1 MYMVPSLR
9 NLLALSLLLGLWSCR
24 QASPD
29 IPAPTGG
36 ETIVKMDAEE
46 GGKRKFR
53 EAWFEAMH
61 RAAPGTDWRSI
72 EYRNRQDLLQWRK
85 DHAMVRGDG
94 LEVLADGKLTGRWL
108 ERGSNNQAGSVI
120 TTEFDPVKEEI
131 WLISDGGTLYR
142 GKLSG
147 NNWTVVNQDL
157 PFDGYLLRFIPGPNG
172 RRLLTII
179 RKVVHYS
186 DDDGMTWTAATGMST
201 FDNNWGGRK
210 DALVLDDTDHT
221 IFYLVQ
227 QWLPG
232 PWMADVGIYMSKD
245 GGETF
250 TRPWSFGNGSLGDFS
265 LCRLEGSDEVLI
277 FQKNG
282 VGATRVW
289 TLDTQTGIPTAGP
302 WNNTFGV
309 GGIDAYL
316 TARKVGDAIRLF
328 TYNSANQ
335 LFRSN
340 DLGANWTPLG
350 EIDER
355 PWRVGIHVS
364 EANPNFIMVGGVH
377 CHRSVDGG
385 QTFTRFNNWWD
396 YYANVNHRLHADM
409 MYFKE
414 FRRSNGQP
422 FWLIS
427 NHGGLNVTYDG
438 ASVINLG
445 LKTLNVSQYY
455 DVVTD
460 PVDEWYIYAGSQ
472 DQGFQRTPDTGEDD
486 ILDFEQAISGDYGH
500 MVFTGNGQKLWAVY
514 PGGWVTFWPNPRY
527 SGYSATWELES
538 EHESVWIPPL
548 VAHPNPAL
556 DVVFMAGGNMHGG
569 PGSHIIR
576 LEHKNGA
583 IEATQLPFDFRAF
596 SGGEVSAMAFSPHDP
611 DRMYAATTNGYFF
624 YSQDQGLNWDV
635 AVGKVPGGQYLYG
648 AVIRP
653 CPVNPQRVY
662 FGGSGYSN
670 PAVLVSENGGA
681 TFAAM
686 NQGLPPTLVLDMAIA
701 PDGQMIFAG
710 TETGPFV
717 WLASESQW
725 FPMMGATA
733 PLQRYWSV
741 EYLPQQHRVR
751 FGTYGRGI
759 WDFAIDDI
767 VALKRP
773 EPPGQHVAQAGIF
786 PNPVRNGHCQVHL
799 PGSDGGMTEWSLH
812 DLSGNPVHR
821 RGEWLTG
828 IGPAVFPIPS
838 GLSAGNYLLSARQG
852 GRQWQGRLIIMP

>member
-1 MYMVPSLR
+1 
-9 NLLALSLLLGLWSCR
+9 
-24 QASPD
+24 
-29 IPAPTGG
+29 
-36 ETIVKMDAEE
+36 MDAEE
-46 GGKRKFR
+46 GGKRERR

-61 RAAPGTDWRSI
+61 RAAPGTDWRTV
-72 EYRNRQDLLQWRK
+72 EYQNRLDLLQWRK
-85 DHAMVRGDG
+85 DHAVLRGDG
-94 LEVLADGKLTGRWL
+94 QEVLADGKLTGRWL

-120 TTEFDPVKEEI
+120 ATEFDPVKEEI

-179 RKVVHYS
+179 RKIVHYS
-186 DDDGMTWTAATGMST
+186 DDDGLTWTAATGMNT

-210 DALVLDDTDHT
+210 DALVLDDADHT

-250 TRPWSFGNGSLGDFS
+250 TRPWSFGNGALGDFS
-265 LCRLEGSDEVLI
+265 LCRMEGSNEVLI

-289 TLDTQTGIPTAGP
+289 TLDTQTGIPTAGA

-316 TARKVGDAIRLF
+316 SARKVGDEIHIF

-340 DLGANWTPLG
+340 DMGANWTPLG

-364 EANPNFIMVGGVH
+364 EANPNFLMVGGVH

-385 QTFTRFNNWWD
+385 QSFTRFNNWWD
-396 YYANVNHRLHADM
+396 YYTNVNHRLHADM

-414 FRRSNGQP
+414 FRRANGQT

-438 ASVINLG
+438 ASVVNLG

-460 PVDEWYIYAGSQ
+460 PVDEWYLFAGSQ
-472 DQGFQRTPDTGEDD
+472 DQGFQRAPDTGEDD

-500 MVFTGNGQKLWAVY
+500 IVFTGNGQKLWTVY

-527 SGYSATWELES
+527 AGYSATWELES

-548 VAHPNPAL
+548 VPHPNPAL

-569 PGSHIIR
+569 PGSYIIR

-583 IEATQLPFDFRAF
+583 IEANQLPFDFRAF

-611 DRMYAATTNGYFF
+611 NRMYAATTNGFF
-624 YSQDQGLNWDV
+624 FHSEDQGMTWDA

-648 AVIRP
+648 AVILP

-670 PAVLVSENGGA
+670 PAVLVSEDGGA
-681 TFAAM
+681 TFASLSD
-686 NQGLPPTLVLDMAIA
+686 GLPPTLVLDMAIT
-701 PDGQMIFAG
+701 PDGQMLFAG

-717 WLASESQW
+717 WLATQGLW
-725 FPMMGATA
+725 YPMMGATA

-759 WDFAIDDI
+759 WDFTIDEAVQVQRPQPPKTEVRNARI
-767 VALKRP
+767 V
-773 EPPGQHVAQAGIF
+773 
-786 PNPVRNGHCQVHL
+786 PNPSQGGPVQVVL
-799 PGSDGGMTEWSLH
+799 PGIRTGMASLSLY
-812 DLSGNPVHR
+812 DLQGHPVHEQKSWMAGMDR
-821 RGEWLTG
+821 QEVVV
-828 IGPAVFPIPS
+828 PAHLAQGVYIVQV
-838 GLSAGNYLLSARQG
+838 RQG
-852 GRQWQGRLIIMP
+852 SDQWAGRLVIQH